1 MNILSIKL
9 KHRTTMLV
17 TGVVLAVVAA
27 LLIQPGVANA
37 QEQEVDTSSSSLVVA
52 EGSQPA
58 YEPIQSVVVVNP
70 GDTLWS
76 ISQQRLHPNAT
87 PQEIINEVGKIHE
100 LNRSRIRDDPNLL
113 LVGQELLLPPLAAE
127 SAAATAPPTAPSTA
141 PPTAEPATAVAEPTA
156 VVGQEASAGPDEEQ
170 PTVALPD
177 MPEAELMAVSRMGA
191 ESSLESSFLEDSS
204 AGIQRRQ
211 LGLGVIAL
219 TIILALIMAWRL
231 PMNRS
236 VGNPTAWGIPTGYG
250 YSENYALPTSP
261 RTDSQDA
268 ASANA
273 TANATANEQSPSLQ
287 EEEENTNHNSPQ
299 NELPLNGESEEES
312 TREQTRSAVSAL
324 QAVNHPKE
332 AEPEISETAIESS
345 VEELLSGTAVQDD
358 ELELARLRKL
368 PLDEQ
373 LEIGIVLREARRQE
387 KLPPELRQERLARV
401 SNVKDARSFLE
412 CGY

>member
-1 MNILSIKL
+1 
-9 KHRTTMLV
+9 
-17 TGVVLAVVAA
+17 
-27 LLIQPGVANA
+27 
-37 QEQEVDTSSSSLVVA
+37 
-52 EGSQPA
+52 
-58 YEPIQSVVVVNP
+58 
-70 GDTLWS
+70 
-76 ISQQRLHPNAT
+76 
-87 PQEIINEVGKIHE
+87 
-100 LNRSRIRDDPNLL
+100 
-113 LVGQELLLPPLAAE
+113 
-127 SAAATAPPTAPSTA
+127 
-141 PPTAEPATAVAEPTA
+141 
-156 VVGQEASAGPDEEQ
+156 
-170 PTVALPD
+170 

-191 ESSLESSFLEDSS
+191 ESSLESSLLEDSS

-273 TANATANEQSPSLQ
+273 TANATTNEQSPGLQ

-299 NELPLNGESEEES
+299 EES